1 MLFMVRGRVLTKYPI
16 HNNKMSRF
24 VLGPGDFY
32 GDELISWCL
41 EKSEGRL
48 PLSTA
53 SLTTLE
59 MTEAFVLKAD
69 DLKYITDHFR

>member
-1 MLFMVRGRVLTKYPI
+1 MLFMVRGSVLTKYPI
-16 HNNKMSRF
+16 HNNQMSRCT
-24 VLGPGDFY
+24 LGPGDFY

-53 SLTTLE
+53 TLTTLE
-59 MTEAFVLKAD
+59 MTEAFALKAH